1 MVENMERPKF
11 IIFSHELA
19 KVAPSFKDLQRKDAR
34 EKFWK

>member
-1 MVENMERPKF
+1 MFENMEMSMF
-11 IIFSHELA
+11 VFFLHELA